1 MTAFDLLRTSEAA
14 AVIAGASC
22 LVGWCA
28 GLFLGLS
35 LRWRGGSREEIRR
48 LRMAL
53 EDSDR
58 QVADGFATADRMA
71 RMLADQVPRQPHGPG
86 IPGGRAA

>member
-1 MTAFDLLRTSEAA
+1 MTDTQIVAA
-14 AVIAGASC
+14 GLWT

-35 LRWRGGSREEIRR
+35 LRWRDGSRAEIRR

-58 QVADGFATADRMA
+58 KVAEGFATADRMA
-71 RMLADQVPRQPHGPG
+71 RMLADQAGRQ
-86 IPGGRAA
+86 GGRAA